1 MQESDHI
8 PVDRAAL
15 LGSLPLEPDVSALW
29 AEIRAAVADPRR
41 RVVVLD
47 DDPTGAQTMHDIDV
61 LTTWEVDDLV
71 HALAGPDPLFYV
83 LTNSRALP
91 RQEAVDLA
99 AALAAN
105 LAQAIDRTGVHAAV
119 ISRSDSTLRGHYPW
133 ELEPLSRLYG
143 SAGPDGVL
151 IVPAFPEG
159 GRITVH
165 GVHYVAEGER
175 FLPAAQS
182 AFARDPSFGYSH
194 SWLPAWVEEKTA
206 GHWPAD
212 AVLQVPL
219 ALLRQGD
226 PDPICAILL
235 GARNGQPVVVDV
247 ASYSDLIVLV
257 GALLRAERQGR
268 RFLCRTAASFVR
280 VRGGLEEQPLL
291 QRSDLLP
298 PGPAAGLV
306 VVGSY
311 VPRTT
316 EQLAKALALPELPA
330 HELLV
335 PTLLGDERAL
345 ALQQARDWLL
355 QALASGRSA
364 LIYTSRELIST
375 HAGHDH
381 LAIGKAVSSALTS
394 LVAQL
399 TVQPAWLIAK
409 GGITSSDVATE
420 GLGVRRAR
428 VLGQLATGVAVW
440 QLGDESRF
448 PGLPYIVFPG
458 NVGTADTLAALITLL
473 DGQITADHA

>member
-1 MQESDHI
+1 MQEADLV
-8 PVDRAAL
+8 PLDQAAL
-15 LGSLPLEPDVSALW
+15 FRSLPSEPDVSALW
-29 AEIRAAVADPRR
+29 AEIRAAVVDPRR

-47 DDPTGAQTMHDIDV
+47 DDPTGAQTMHAIDV
-61 LTTWEVDDLV
+61 LTTWEVE
-71 HALAGPDPLFYV
+71 ALAAALASPDPLFYV
-83 LTNSRALP
+83 LTNSRSLP

-99 AALAAN
+99 AGIAAN
-105 LAQAIDRTGVHAAV
+105 LAQAMDQTGVQAAV

-133 ELEPLSRLYG
+133 ELEPLARLFG
-143 SAGPDGVL
+143 ADGPDGVL

-159 GRITVH
+159 GRITVD
-165 GVHYVAEGER
+165 GVHYVAEGTR
-175 FLPAAQS
+175 VLPAAQS
-182 AFARDPSFGYSH
+182 AFAHDPSFGYSH

-206 GHWPAD
+206 GRWPAA

-226 PDPICAILL
+226 ADAVCALLL
-235 GARNGQPVVVDV
+235 GARRGQPVVVDA

-257 GALLRAERQGR
+257 AALLRAERQAR

-280 VRGGLEEQPLL
+280 VRGGREEQPLL

-298 PGPAAGLV
+298 SGPAAGLIL
-306 VVGSY
+306 VGSY

-316 EQLAKALALPELPA
+316 EQLAKALALPEVAA
-330 HELLV
+330 HELSV
-335 PTLLGDERAL
+335 PALLGDERAPT
-345 ALQQARDWLL
+345 LQHARDWLNEI
-355 QALASGRSA
+355 LAAGRSA
-364 LIYTSRELIST
+364 LIFTSRTLIDT

-381 LAIGKAVSSALTS
+381 LAISKAVSTALTS

-399 TVQPAWLIAK
+399 AVRPAWLIAK

-428 VLGQLATGVAVW
+428 VLGQVATGIAVW
-440 QLGDESRF
+440 RLGDESRF

-458 NVGTADTLAALITLL
+458 NVGAPETLASLIAMLE
-473 DGQITADHA
+473 G